1 MKFHGH
7 DGEIYDLSRLPVEST
22 RPEYLAAKLSRIY
35 RFQGQPRSL
44 SVAEHLAL
52 CAQLALD
59 TYKAP
64 GWSNDIVGWA
74 ESLTLAR
81 FCVTHDL
88 AEAFL
93 GDWHGRHKVDAQR
106 NLEAMV
112 DEELYLRG
120 WLLPMSPFTHK
131 AVKEIDLR
139 ARNIERSIIWPEVYG
154 EPSVRVEVGFLEMV
168 DLLGAYTGK

>member
-7 DGEIYDLSRLPVEST
+7 DGEIYDLARMPVEST

-59 TYKAP
+59 AGRP
-64 GWSNDIVGWA
+64 S
-74 ESLTLAR
+74 LAR
-81 FCVTHDL
+81 LCVTHDL

-106 NLEAMV
+106 NLEMMV
-112 DEELYLRG
+112 DAELIARG
-120 WLLPMSPFTHK
+120 WSIPFTAVSHR
-131 AVKEIDLR
+131 AVKKIDLR
-139 ARNIERSIIWPEVYG
+139 ARNIERAIIWPEVYG
-154 EPSVRVEVGFLEMV
+154 EPETRVEVDFLEMV
-168 DLLGAYTGK
+168 ELLGAYNGK

>member
-1 MKFHGH
+1 MRFHGH
-7 DGEIYDLSRLPVEST
+7 DGEIYELCNMPVEST
-22 RPEYLAAKLSRIY
+22 RPEYLASKLERIY

-44 SVAEHLAL
+44 SVADHLAL

-59 TYKAP
+59 SGSP
-64 GWSNDIVGWA
+64 
-74 ESLTLAR
+74 TLAKL
-81 FCVTHDL
+81 CVTHDL

-112 DEELYLRG
+112 DQELRHRG
-120 WLLPMSPFTHK
+120 WAIPISPEQHR

-139 ARNIERSIIWPEVYG
+139 ARNIERAIIWPDVFG

-168 DLLGAYTGK
+168 DLLGAYNGK